1 MMSEWAC
8 NNNRILVIDDTESIH
23 EDFRK
28 ILRADTVCSDSLDAA
43 ADLIFGSTID
53 GVKKASGKTSIAC
66 EFLVDSAMQGHE
78 GVEKIRQAH
87 AADEP
92 YALAFVDMRMPPGLD
107 GLKTIMAIWEVDPD
121 IQIVICSAYSDQSWN
136 DIIER
141 LGVNDRLL
149 ILKKPFDPAE
159 VSQLAV
165 ALTRKWELLKRSKLK
180 MEDLEGQIDSQLQ
193 QLKDVAYYDLLT
205 GLPNRYGLTIKL
217 EAMIEKG
224 ESYSLCLLDFDRFKI
239 VNDSLG
245 HEAGDVLLNKIA
257 DRIVKI
263 LGIEK
268 QFDYN
273 LSHGPMAARLGGDEF
288 VVLYPGMSSEDVV
301 SNKVV
306 RMLEA
311 LRPSYQIKSHQVCST
326 ASIGI
331 TMSKYGYE
339 TPEEVLRDAD
349 TAMYTAKRLGK
360 NCHVF
365 FDQNMHDELVKRFRL
380 ENDLRH
386 AVEREEL
393 RLFYQPIVDI
403 EHGKVTGFEAL
414 VRWEHP
420 EHGLVSP
427 EDFIPLAEETGLI
440 VEMGY
445 WILDEAIRQIK
456 AWDEQYGESFKP
468 YVNINVSKRQLM
480 LSSFHRELLDRV
492 VTAGLDVSRLKVEV
506 TESSI
511 TDQSQAITEKL
522 KFLIDMGIGVAM
534 DDFGTGESSLTMLH
548 QFPISTLKID
558 RAFVSN
564 LSTQRG
570 YSAIVH
576 AIIVLAKNMGM
587 DIVAE
592 GVETA
597 EQLAQLQS
605 LECDKAQGYLFSKPI
620 PPNQI
625 GDYLKLHG
633 IIVQTENVQ

>member
-1 MMSEWAC
+1 MSEWTC
-8 NNNRILVIDDTESIH
+8 QNNRILVIDDTVSIH
-23 EDFRK
+23 EDFKK
-28 ILRADTVCSDSLDAA
+28 ILSCNDSSADVLDAA
-43 ADLIFGSTID
+43 ADLIFGKTGD
-53 GVKKASGKTSIAC
+53 DLKKESGKPSVAC
-66 EFLVDSAMQGHE
+66 DFVVESAMQGQE
-78 GVEKIRQAH
+78 GVEKIRQAV
-87 AADEP
+87 ASGEP
-92 YALAFVDMRMPPGLD
+92 YALAFVDMRMPPGWD

-165 ALTRKWELLKRSKLK
+165 ALTHKWELLKQSQLK
-180 MEDLEGQIDSQLQ
+180 MKDLEGQVESQLQ
-193 QLKDVAYYDLLT
+193 QLKDMAYYDLLT
-205 GLPNRYGLTIKL
+205 GLPNRNGLTMKL
-217 EAMIEKG
+217 EGMIEQGKP
-224 ESYSLCLLDFDRFKI
+224 YSLCFLDFDRFKI

-245 HEAGDVLLNKIA
+245 HEAGDELLRKIA
-257 DRIVKI
+257 ERMREF
-263 LGIEK
+263 LNCEER
-268 QFDYN
+268 FDETA
-273 LSHGPMAARLGGDEF
+273 LEGPMAARLGGDEF
-288 VVLYPGMSSEDVV
+288 VILYPGVTSEDIV

-306 RMLEA
+306 ALLDA
-311 LRPSYQIKSHQVCST
+311 LRPCYEIKSHQVCST

-331 TMSKYGYE
+331 TMSKYGYT

-360 NCHVF
+360 NGHAF
-365 FDQNMHDELVKRFRL
+365 FNQDMHEELVKRFRL

-386 AVEREEL
+386 TVEREEL
-393 RLFYQPIVDI
+393 RLYYQPIVDL
-403 EHGKVTGFEAL
+403 EHGAIAGFEAL

-420 EHGLVSP
+420 VQGLVP
-427 EDFIPLAEETGLI
+427 PLDFIPLAEETGLI

-456 AWDEQYGESFKP
+456 VWDEQYGESFKP

-480 LSSFHRELLDRV
+480 LPDFHRELLDRV
-492 VTAGLDVSRLKVEV
+492 VSAGLDVSRLRVEV
-506 TESSI
+506 TETSI
-511 TDQSQAITEKL
+511 TDQSEVVIEKL
-522 KFLIDMGIGVAM
+522 RFLIDMGIGVAM
-534 DDFGTGESSLTMLH
+534 DDFGTGESSLTLLH

-564 LSTQRG
+564 LSSQRG

-592 GVETA
+592 GVETV

-605 LECDKAQGYLFSKPI
+605 LECDKAQGYLFAKPM
-620 PPNQI
+620 PAQQI
-625 GDYLKLHG
+625 EAYLESYG
-633 IIVQTENVQ
+633 IIQAKIAG